1 MTSRKVQ
8 PFSLEDEAKKVEID
22 INNTKKLE
30 KTEERV
36 LL

>member
-8 PFSLEDEAKKVEID
+8 PFSLEDENNKIEME

-30 KTEERV
+30 RTEERV